1 MAGDDW
7 TDAEND
13 LIVADYFDMLIEDV
27 LGNRYNKA
35 EHNRALQTRLPKRG
49 RGSIEFKHQNI
60 SAVLLGLGQ
69 PWIEGYKPASQFQA
83 SLVDAVIRRMNSAG
97 DWSTRFRRTTKHP
110 SQPSIVQDAAE
121 LWIGPA
127 PTHSNEPPPVDTERM
142 AIIAKKYNVA
152 ERDAQN
158 RQLGEAGEQFVFE
171 YERAR
176 LVKAGRPDLSQ
187 NIEWTSKVVGDGA
200 GFDIRS
206 FEDDGRDRL
215 IEVKT
220 TNGWDRTP
228 FHISRNEIS
237 VADEN
242 RDHWVLLRLWNFA
255 RLPKAFEIRPPLE
268 SHVSLTPTSFLAS
281 LN

>member
-1 MAGDDW
+1 MSGDDW

-13 LIVADYFDMLIEDV
+13 LIVADYFDMLVEDV

-35 EHNRALQTRLPKRG
+35 EHNRQLQLKLPTRG

-69 PWIEGYKPASQFQA
+69 PWIAGYKPASQFQS
-83 SLVDAVIRRMNSAG
+83 SLVDAVIRHMNSIG
-97 DWSTRFRRTTKHP
+97 DWSAKLSKSTKSP
-110 SQPSIVQDAAE
+110 SQSGVVRDPAE

-142 AIIAKKYNVA
+142 AIIAKKYDVA
-152 ERDAQN
+152 ERDAKN
-158 RQLGEAGEQFVFE
+158 RQLGESGEHFVLE

-176 LVKAGRPDLSQ
+176 LEKVGREDLSQ
-187 NIEWTSKVVGDGA
+187 KVEWTSKVIGDGA

-228 FHISRNEIS
+228 FHVSRNEMS
-237 VADEN
+237 VADQN

-255 RLPKAFEIRPPLE
+255 RTPKAFEIRPPIE